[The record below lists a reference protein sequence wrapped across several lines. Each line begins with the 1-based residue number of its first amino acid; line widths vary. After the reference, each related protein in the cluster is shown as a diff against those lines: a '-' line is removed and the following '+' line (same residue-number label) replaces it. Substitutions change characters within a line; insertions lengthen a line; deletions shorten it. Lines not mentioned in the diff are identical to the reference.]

1 MKVAEVVIRGGLALE
16 MRAFRWLRDTW
27 LPASGYLPTD
37 LPAFEA
43 WLGLPMHMVPSIS
56 NWHVRFPSASQ
67 RRRADGINA
76 TFDGTSPF

>member
-16 MRAFRWLRDTW
+16 MRAFGWLRDTW

-43 WLGLPMHMVPSIS
+43 WLGIPYAHGAEHFELACQIPIRP
-56 NWHVRFPSASQ
+56 NCA
-67 RRRADGINA
+67 RRMGSMTTDWD
-76 TFDGTSPF
+76 TQL